1 MITHNIICIRPV
13 ADSMYRAAGKLTSP
27 SVLLCGLLLLSQPAE
42 ALRCGSRLVRDG
54 MHESQVRAFCG
65 EPIATNHL
73 GFVLRGDYPRSY
85 YGFGGINGS
94 YYRHGYI
101 TEVMA
106 TELVYNFG
114 PRKLMRVL
122 RFEGGY
128 LVDIKTA
135 GYGYLDKED
144 Q

>member
-1 MITHNIICIRPV
+1 MMADNIICIWPV
-13 ADSMYRAAGKLTSP
+13 ADSMHRAAGKLTSA
-27 SVLLCGLLLLSQPAE
+27 SVLLCGLLLLSQPAD

-65 EPIATNHL
+65 EPISTHYL
-73 GFVLRGDYPRSY
+73 GLVLRGDYSRS
-85 YGFGGINGS
+85 YGFGGFSGS
-94 YYRHGYI
+94 YYRNGYL

-135 GYGYLDKED
+135 GYGYLDKGD

>member
-1 MITHNIICIRPV
+1 MN
-13 ADSMYRAAGKLTSP
+13 RAAGKLTSA
-27 SVLLCGLLLLSQPAE
+27 SAVLCGLLLLSQPAE
-42 ALRCGSRLVRDG
+42 ALRCGSRLVLDG
-54 MHESQVRAFCG
+54 MHEIQVRAFCG
-65 EPIATNHL
+65 EPIATHHL
-73 GFVLRGDYPRSY
+73 GYVLRSYYPGT
-85 YGFGGINGS
+85 YGFGGISSS
-94 YYRHGYI
+94 YYRHGYM
-101 TEVMA
+101 TEVIS

-135 GYGYLDKED
+135 GYGYLDKDD